1 MVWLDQL
8 GKDTRGSRPRCVLLM
23 DGDRA
28 EVADRLTRL
37 VIGLPNEVVITDN
50 DLWMPCGKT
59 SVSEAL
65 WLGQLVKLLSP
76 KYGVQRSQDVK
87 RQLSAWWNPKGGN
100 TPNWDI
106 ASSCRI
112 RGTTGLLLVEAKAHG
127 CELDSRGKKKV
138 SKSASYNKRK
148 NHLRIRQAIA
158 EAARDLQSITGRYWK
173 ISRDKHYQI
182 SNRFAW
188 SWKLATLEIPVVL
201 LYLGFLDAEDMGDD
215 GPLFRSKWDW
225 ERILKD
231 HGRSVVD
238 KNCWGKWLDVHGV
251 PLLPLIRAYDQPFN
265 PCED

>member
-8 GKDTRGSRPRCVLLM
+8 GKNTRGSRPRCVLLM

-59 SVSEAL
+59 SVSEAR
-65 WLGQLVKLLSP
+65 LGQLVKLLSP

-127 CELDSRGKKKV
+127 CELNSRGKKRFQGVHPTTSERITCEYARQLLRQPETFSQSPEDTGKYRETNITRFPTD
-138 SKSASYNKRK
+138 SPGPGSWPPWRFPSFCFIWAFWM
-148 NHLRIRQAIA
+148 LRI
-158 EAARDLQSITGRYWK
+158 
-173 ISRDKHYQI
+173 
-182 SNRFAW
+182 
-188 SWKLATLEIPVVL
+188 
-201 LYLGFLDAEDMGDD
+201 
-215 GPLFRSKWDW
+215 
-225 ERILKD
+225 
-231 HGRSVVD
+231 
-238 KNCWGKWLDVHGV
+238 WGMTDRCFDPSGNGS
-251 PLLPLIRAYDQPFN
+251 AF
-265 PCED
+265 